1 MNPFEQDRILLN
13 KIKDEVY
20 NEIEPEYLSFLGKTG
35 NITDVDTSISE
46 WESKWQSLVM
56 ERFISE
62 RAIIDTSSSDSDWSE
77 VSDSKPKVHLKISRK
92 QQSPPE
98 GWHGFGGSWG
108 AGPAPTE
115 GVTETL
121 MSDETLYAISSD
133 DDDDLPYEFPDDE
146 EFKIIF
152 PKSNPDSLKLAIS
165 DIKLLTRKW
174 SIRDWEYNT
183 EQVVADLKSSNFS
196 EETLRKKFYRM
207 WCVAK
212 AKGLCCEEQFRKLKE
227 EANYVVMT
235 NRSLGISTGKISK
248 LQYGEIVSKM
258 IKQNIDLNSKTLFL
272 VGLPARRVA
281 DVEALWVVDSPAS
294 ANDTRRNYLIRD
306 PTKPENSKFEW
317 RIQKTNRVSDYVVS
331 DFDFLDNYK
340 EILEVI
346 QKLPFGKYS
355 SDKYYKTVV
364 DETGWIPNNFRHLCF
379 TISKKYNQEQ
389 YIKIVRAMNSSMD
402 QANCYCV

>member
-62 RAIIDTSSSDSDWSE
+62 RAIIDTNQTWDWSD
-77 VSDSKPKVHLKISRK
+77 VGDSKPKVHLKITKK
-92 QQSPPE
+92 QQ
-98 GWHGFGGSWG
+98 WHGFGGSFG

-183 EQVVADLKSSNFS
+183 EQVVADLKSSNLS
-196 EETLRKKFYRM
+196 DETLRKKFFRM

-227 EANYVVMT
+227 EANYVAFT
-235 NRSLGISTGKISK
+235 CRALGISTGKVSK
-248 LQYGEIVSKM
+248 LQYSDIVSKM
-258 IKQNIDLNSKTLFL
+258 IKQNISLNHKTLFL
-272 VGLPARRVA
+272 VGLPSRRVA
-281 DVEALWVVDSPAS
+281 DIQALWVVDSPVS
-294 ANDTRRNYLIRD
+294 ANDTRKNYLIRD
-306 PTKPENSKFEW
+306 PTKPENSRLEF
-317 RIQKTNRVSDYVVS
+317 RIQKTNRVSDYLIS

-340 EILEVI
+340 EILKVI
-346 QKLPFGKYS
+346 ENLPFGKYTT
-355 SDKYYKTVV
+355 DKYYQEVV
-364 DETGWIPNNFRHLCF
+364 NETGWIPNNFRHLCF
-379 TISKKYNQEQ
+379 TISKKYTQEQ